1 MKKTTQNI
9 TFTASKSSGKVSGTA
24 IIPEKARLF
33 LVLAHGAGADM
44 HHSFMET
51 FADYLAD
58 EQIGTLRYNFP
69 YTENNKKRPDFAP
82 VLMETVR
89 SAVKSVHDFSGSL
102 PVFAGGKSM
111 GGRMTSM
118 AASKEPL
125 ENVKGIVF
133 IGFPLH
139 PPGKPSTERSEHLFS
154 VGVPMLFLQGTRD
167 KLAEPELLNPVIQK
181 LGTRASLHLIDGA
194 DHSFH
199 MLKSSGRTDN
209 EILRE
214 LAAKVGDWASAR
226 S

>member
-1 MKKTTQNI
+1 MKKTTHNI
-9 TFTASKSSGKVSGTA
+9 TFTASKNSGKVSG
-24 IIPEKARLF
+24 IVILPEKASLF

-44 HHSFMET
+44 NHLFMET
-51 FADYLAD
+51 IADYLAD
-58 EQIGTLRYNFP
+58 ERIGTLRYNFP
-69 YTENNKKRPDFAP
+69 YTENKKKRPDFAP

-89 SAVKSVHDFSGSL
+89 SAVKAASDYSGSL

-118 AASKEPL
+118 AESKELL

-139 PPGKPSTERSEHLFS
+139 PPGKPSTERSEHLFN
-154 VGVPMLFLQGTRD
+154 VRVPMLFLQGTRD
-167 KLAEPELLNPVIQK
+167 KLAEPGLLNPVIQK
-181 LGTRASLHLIDGA
+181 LGNKASLHLIDGA

-199 MLKSSGRTDN
+199 MLKSSGRTDD

-214 LAAKVGDWASAR
+214 LAAKFGDWASSR

>member
-1 MKKTTQNI
+1 MKSTVQNI
-9 TFTASKSSGKVSGTA
+9 TFTASKNSGKVSG
-24 IIPEKARLF
+24 IVIMPEKAKLF

-51 FADYLAD
+51 FAGYLAD
-58 EQIGTLRYNFP
+58 EKIGTLRYNFP
-69 YTENNKKRPDFAP
+69 YTENKKKRPDFAP

-89 SAVKSVHDFSGSL
+89 SAVKTARDFSGSL

-118 AASKEPL
+118 VASKAPL

-139 PPGKPSTERSEHLFS
+139 PPGKPSTERSEHLFN
-154 VGVPMLFLQGTRD
+154 VDVPLLFLQGTRD
-167 KLAEPELLNPVIQK
+167 KLAEPELLKPVVKK
-181 LGTRASLHLIDGA
+181 LGDKAALHVIDGA

-199 MLKSSGRTDN
+199 MLKSSGRTDDSV
-209 EILRE
+209 LRE
-214 LAAKVGDWASAR
+214 LASTIGNWAS
-226 S
+226 SGS